1 MRHMPKHNK
10 KRSRKAEALRKTR
23 DAGQQT
29 QGALRQDLA
38 HDHPG
43 VKITSK
49 H

>member
-1 MRHMPKHNK
+1 MPKHNK
-10 KRSRKAEALRKTR
+10 KRSRKEVALKLARTSR
-23 DAGQQT
+23 VEQ

-43 VKITSK
+43 LKITSK

>member
-1 MRHMPKHNK
+1 MPKHNK
-10 KRSRKAEALRKTR
+10 KRSRKDAAEKLARESRSQL
-23 DAGQQT
+23 

-43 VKITSK
+43 IKITSK

>member
-1 MRHMPKHNK
+1 MPKHNK
-10 KRSRKAEALRKTR
+10 KRSRKAAAVKQARESRSQL
-23 DAGQQT
+23 
-29 QGALRQDLA
+29 QGTLRQDLF